1 MSISRSS
8 LEQGTTVEE
17 TANAFVAIRP
27 PGHHCG
33 EDTPSGFC
41 FVNNVVVAA
50 AHGKYQVIFFRSVF
64 LMSCQPTLSI
74 KSRKW
79 LFLISIFTMVSKSHF
94 MAQSTPNCSLGNGT
108 QSLVWQVNEEWYRR
122 KLEIDHGAPNTE
134 LGVQIFYGSLHD
146 ILSYPCEVR
155 HKKHLQI

>member
-50 AHGKYQVIFFRSVF
+50 AHGKYQVIFFSVCF
-64 LMSCQPTLSI
+64 SNVLPAHLKHKI
-74 KSRKW
+74 KKVV
-79 LFLISIFTMVSKSHF
+79 IFD
-94 MAQSTPNCSLGNGT
+94 
-108 QSLVWQVNEEWYRR
+108 
-122 KLEIDHGAPNTE
+122 IDLHHGKQE
-134 LGVQIFYGSLHD
+134 SLHG
-146 ILSYPCEVR
+146 SVNT
-155 HKKHLQI
+155 